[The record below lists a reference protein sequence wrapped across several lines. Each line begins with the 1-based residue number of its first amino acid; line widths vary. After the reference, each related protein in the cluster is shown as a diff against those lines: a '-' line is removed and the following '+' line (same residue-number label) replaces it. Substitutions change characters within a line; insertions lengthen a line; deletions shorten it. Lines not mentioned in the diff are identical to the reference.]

1 MIFVGRVMVIG
12 MLAASLVLQRGD
24 AGHAQGPSPSPG
36 LTPGPQSSHLGDTN
50 PRWAPAGQLIAFV
63 STREQKSEVYVM
75 NADGSAPRRLTTSPS
90 GMSSSAPVWSPDG
103 RRVVFVT
110 GSRGGSTISVMNPDG
125 SEQRLLT
132 SGGFNRTPA
141 WSPDGRRIAFVSNR
155 TGSERVYVIAT
166 QGGEPMMLT
175 AEWPQLLGFSW
186 SPDGKRLVFAAKKSE
201 AIPAAFPLPY
211 TFRDQSVI
219 DVIDASGIN
228 QRTLVRDTAWED
240 SEPAWS
246 PDGRRIAFLS
256 SGTIYAM
263 NPDGS
268 GRVQLTSEGVYSG
281 PVWSPDGRR
290 IASVSSRDG
299 KSQIFVMNADGSGQL
314 QVTVSGEGNW
324 PSWSPDG
331 RRIVYASKRGELW
344 QLYSVDADGTGE
356 TQLTQGQ

>member
-1 MIFVGRVMVIG
+1 MTAFISAVVCL
-12 MLAASLVLQRGD
+12 LAGTLILQPG
-24 AGHAQGPSPSPG
+24 GTGWAQGPE
-36 LTPGPQSSHLGDTN
+36 SSHLGDT
-50 PRWAPAGQLIAFV
+50 APVWSAKGGLIAFV
-63 STREQKSEVYVM
+63 STRHLKPEIYIM
-75 NADGSAPRRLTTSPS
+75 NADGSAPSRLTMSPP
-90 GMSSSAPVWSPDG
+90 GTGSSAPEWSPDG
-103 RRVVFVT
+103 TRIVFVT
-110 GSRGGSTISVMNPDG
+110 GSRGGSTISVMNADG

-141 WSPDGRRIAFVSNR
+141 WSPDGRKIAFVSNR

-201 AIPAAFPLPY
+201 AIPAPFPLPY

-219 DVIDASGIN
+219 DVIDSSGIN

-256 SGTIYAM
+256 AGTIYAM

-344 QLYSVDADGTGE
+344 QLYSVDGDGTGE